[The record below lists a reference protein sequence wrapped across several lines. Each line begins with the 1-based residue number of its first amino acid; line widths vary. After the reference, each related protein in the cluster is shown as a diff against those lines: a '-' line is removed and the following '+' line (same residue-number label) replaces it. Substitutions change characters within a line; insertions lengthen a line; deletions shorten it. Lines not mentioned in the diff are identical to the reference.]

1 MTCGHNKKY
10 ARAPVRD
17 KKQGVNNLKISINMT
32 QTYFKVSDML
42 QLQAKQEGYI
52 NEEGVIKKQ
61 TTDKRSV

>member
-1 MTCGHNKKY
+1 
-10 ARAPVRD
+10 
-17 KKQGVNNLKISINMT
+17 MT